1 MKLRNHLILYAIT
14 VCSMVA
20 GTYQSTA
27 QMNPI
32 KYEEFDLPNGLH
44 CILHVDKSAP
54 IAAVIVHYRVGSRDE
69 NPKRNGFAHFFEHL
83 MFEGT
88 KDIPRASIS
97 KYAEGVGG
105 RLNAYTSFDETVYHM
120 EVPAHEVKLPMWIES
135 QRMRNLIIDK
145 IGVETQRGVVKEE
158 RKMSYDNRPYGT
170 WNEKSNKL
178 LFQGGSYAWTP
189 IGSAQHIDSAA
200 IPEFQ
205 EFYDRF
211 YQPNNA
217 TLVISGDIDTKQIRG
232 FIDTYFGSIPR
243 GKDIV
248 REKFILEPYNGTS
261 RETIEDPKAQLPAMF
276 VSYRG
281 PKMGDVDA
289 YAFQMLND
297 ILASGESSR
306 LYQRLVDKDQVAVQ
320 ASAFNWDL
328 QYAGRISMIGVA
340 APGNELSVVEKTM
353 DEEIKRLQAEGV
365 TDEEFVKAK
374 NIAEVRFL
382 YDKKGALDKGMAL
395 AKAHTYFGNANLANT
410 EIEKFYKVTKE
421 DLKRVANKYLTLND
435 RVVLYY
441 VPKAKTDAKSGG

>member
-1 MKLRNHLILYAIT
+1 MKLRSYLYTFAVFI
-14 VCSMVA
+14 SA
-20 GTYQSTA
+20 SIGSFSTFA

-32 KYEEFDLPNGLH
+32 KFEEFDLPNGLH

-54 IAAVIVHYRVGSRDE
+54 IASVIVHYRVGSRDE
-69 NPKRNGFAHFFEHL
+69 NPSRNGFAHFFEHL

-120 EVPAHEVKLPMWIES
+120 EVPAHEVKLPLWIES
-135 QRMRNLIIDK
+135 QRMRSLIIDK

-158 RKMSYDNRPYGT
+158 RKVSYDNRPYGT

-178 LFQGGSYAWTP
+178 LFKGGSYAWTP

-205 EFYDRF
+205 DFYDKF

-217 TLVISGDIDTKQIRG
+217 TLVVSGDIDPKQIRG
-232 FIDTYFGSIPR
+232 FIDAYFGVIPK

-248 REKFILEPYNGTS
+248 REKFVLEPYSGTY
-261 RETIEDPKAQLPAMF
+261 RETVEDPKAQLPAMF

-281 PKMGDVDA
+281 PKMGDLDA

-297 ILASGESSR
+297 ILSSGESSR
-306 LYQRLVDKDQVAVQ
+306 FYQRLVDKDQVAVQ
-320 ASAFNWDL
+320 ASGFNWDL
-328 QYAGRISMIGVA
+328 QYAGRVSMIGVA
-340 APGNELSVVEKTM
+340 APGKELKDVEKTM
-353 DEEIKRLQAEGV
+353 DEEIIRVQKEGV
-365 TDEEFVKAK
+365 TDDEFAKAK
-374 NIAEVRFL
+374 NIAEARFL
-382 YDKKGALDKGMAL
+382 LDKKGALDKGMAL
-395 AKAHTYFGNANLANT
+395 AKAYAYFGNANLANT
-410 EIEKFYKVTKE
+410 EIEKFYNVTKE
-421 DLKRVANKYLTLND
+421 DLRRVANKYLTLEN

-441 VPKAKTDAKSGG
+441 VPKAKGDAKSGG

>member
-1 MKLRNHLILYAIT
+1 MKLRSYLYTFAVFI
-14 VCSMVA
+14 SA
-20 GTYQSTA
+20 SFGSFSTFA

-32 KYEEFDLPNGLH
+32 KFEEFDLPNGLH

-69 NPKRNGFAHFFEHL
+69 NPSRNGFAHFFEHL

-120 EVPAHEVKLPMWIES
+120 EVPAHEVKLPLWIES
-135 QRMRNLIIDK
+135 QRMRSLIIDK

-158 RKMSYDNRPYGT
+158 RKVSYDNRPYGT

-178 LFQGGSYAWTP
+178 LFKGGSYAWTP

-205 EFYDRF
+205 DFYDKF

-217 TLVISGDIDTKQIRG
+217 TLVVSGDIDPKQIRG
-232 FIDTYFGSIPR
+232 FIDAYFGVIPK

-248 REKFILEPYNGTS
+248 REKFVLEPYSGTY
-261 RETIEDPKAQLPAMF
+261 RETVEDPKAQLPAMF

-281 PKMGDVDA
+281 PKMGDLDA

-297 ILASGESSR
+297 ILSSGESSR
-306 LYQRLVDKDQVAVQ
+306 FYQRLVDKDQVAVQ
-320 ASAFNWDL
+320 ASGFNWDL
-328 QYAGRISMIGVA
+328 QYAGRVSMIGVA
-340 APGNELSVVEKTM
+340 APGKELKDVEKTM
-353 DEEIKRLQAEGV
+353 DEEIVRVQKDGV
-365 TDEEFVKAK
+365 TDDEFAKAK
-374 NIAEVRFL
+374 NIAEARFL
-382 YDKKGALDKGMAL
+382 LDKKGALDKGMAL
-395 AKAHTYFGNANLANT
+395 AKAYAYFGNANLANT
-410 EIEKFYKVTKE
+410 EIEKFYNVTKE
-421 DLKRVANKYLTLND
+421 DLRRVANKYLTLEN

-441 VPKAKTDAKSGG
+441 VPKAKGDAKSGG

>member
-1 MKLRNHLILYAIT
+1 
-14 VCSMVA
+14 
-20 GTYQSTA
+20 
-27 QMNPI
+27 
-32 KYEEFDLPNGLH
+32 
-44 CILHVDKSAP
+44 
-54 IAAVIVHYRVGSRDE
+54 
-69 NPKRNGFAHFFEHL
+69 
-83 MFEGT
+83 
-88 KDIPRASIS
+88 
-97 KYAEGVGG
+97 
-105 RLNAYTSFDETVYHM
+105 M

>member
-1 MKLRNHLILYAIT
+1 MCISFGAFT
-14 VCSMVA
+14 AS
-20 GTYQSTA
+20 A

-32 KYEEFDLPNGLH
+32 VFEEYDLPNGLH

-69 NPKRNGFAHFFEHL
+69 NPVRNGFAHFFEHL

-88 KDIPRASIS
+88 QDIPRASIS

-120 EVPAHEVKLPMWIES
+120 EVPAHEVKLPLWIES

-178 LFQGGSYAWTP
+178 LFKGGSYAWTP

-205 EFYDRF
+205 DFYDKF

-217 TLVISGDIDTKQIRG
+217 TLVVSGDIDAKQVRG
-232 FIDTYFGSIPR
+232 FIESYFGGISR
-243 GKDIV
+243 GKEIT
-248 REKFILEPYNGTS
+248 REKFILEPYTGTY
-261 RETIEDPKAQLPAMF
+261 RETVEDPKAQLPAMF

-281 PKMGDVDA
+281 PKMGDLDA

-297 ILASGESSR
+297 ILTSGESSR
-306 LYQRLVDKDQVAVQ
+306 FYQRLVDKDQVAVQ
-320 ASAFNWDL
+320 ATAFNWDL

-340 APGNELSVVEKTM
+340 APGKDLKDVEKTM
-353 DEEIKRLQAEGV
+353 DEEIVRIQKEGV
-365 TDEEFVKAK
+365 NDEEFTKAK
-374 NIAEVRFL
+374 NIAETRFL
-382 YDKKGALDKGMAL
+382 LDKKGALDKGLAL
-395 AKAHTYFGNANLANT
+395 AKAYAYFGNSNLANT

-421 DLKRVANKYLTLND
+421 DLRRVANKYLTVND

-441 VPKAKTDAKSGG
+441 VPKAKADAKSGG